1 MLFIQFTNKGNEM
14 KNLILTD
21 YEKFI
26 DNKKVIPIISG
37 FDIDLENINK
47 NLFDFQ
53 RVIVKWALKRGRAAI
68 FADTGLGK
76 TLMQVSWADEVYKKT
91 NQNILIFAPLCVAQQ
106 TVREGEKFG
115 ISINYC
121 RTQDN
126 IKCGINI
133 TNYEMLDHFDLS
145 EFSGVVLDESSI
157 LKNRD
162 GKTRNSIIE
171 ACQQVPY
178 RLSCTATPSP
188 NDFME
193 LGNQCEFLGIMG
205 MSEMLATYFINDAG
219 DTGTWILKGHGRT
232 KFWEWLA
239 TWSVVI
245 RSPSDLGF
253 DGSSYILPS
262 LNIIEHVVES
272 APTNDLFADIATGLL
287 ERNKARKESI
297 DDRVKKCAEI
307 VNASNEQFVIWCHR
321 NEEAEKLV
329 KLIDGSVDVSGS
341 DSIEHKEK
349 SVDDF
354 LNGSIRVLISKPKIL
369 GAGMN
374 FQNCHNTCFVGLSD
388 SWEQYYQAIRRF
400 WRFGQTKEVDVY
412 VISAESEGAVVA
424 NIKRKEEQNALMGA
438 EMVKHMSNFMK
449 NEIFGAKLEKDKYER
464 QVFNGDGFTIHNAD
478 CIDLAREIESDS
490 VGFTIYSPPFASLF
504 TYSNSDR
511 DMGNSKNHADFY
523 QHFSYLVDEM
533 LRITKPGR
541 LMAVHVMNLP
551 TSKVNDGFIGI
562 RDFRGEMIRLFI
574 EKGWIYHSEVCIWKD
589 PVVAMQRTKALGLL
603 HKTIKKD
610 SSMSRQ
616 GLADY
621 LVVMRKPG
629 LNDDPI
635 SHTPDE
641 FPVDLWQRYAS
652 PIWFDINQ
660 SRTLNFREARD
671 DDDVKHICPLQLD
684 VIERALELWTK
695 PNDLVFSP
703 FTGVGSEGFCSVKMG
718 RRFIGS
724 ELKKSY
730 YEMSIKNIKDAKERT
745 IDLFSN
751 NVEFAS

>member
-1 MLFIQFTNKGNEM
+1 MQYADFIES
-14 KNLILTD
+14 
-21 YEKFI
+21 
-26 DNKKVIPIISG
+26 KKVLPIISG
-37 FDIDLENINK
+37 FTVDENSLNK

-76 TLMQVSWADEVYKKT
+76 TLMQTSWASEVFNKT
-91 NQNILIFAPLCVAQQ
+91 NGNVLIFAPLCVSQQ
-106 TVREGEKFG
+106 TIREGEKFG
-115 ISINYC
+115 IEINYC
-121 RTQDN
+121 RNQDK
-126 IKCGINI
+126 IKKGINI
-133 TNYEMLDHFDLS
+133 TNYEMLEHFDLS
-145 EFSGVVLDESSI
+145 EFAGVVLDESSI

-162 GKTRNSIIE
+162 GKTRNAIIE

-219 DTGTWILKGHGRT
+219 DTGTWILKGHGRV

-239 TWSVVI
+239 TWSSVI
-245 RSPSDLGF
+245 RSPTDLDF
-253 DGSSYILPS
+253 DGSAYILPS
-262 LNIIEHVVES
+262 LNMFEHVVES
-272 APTNDLFADIATGLL
+272 EPTTGLFADIATGLL
-287 ERNKARKESI
+287 ERNKARKDSI
-297 DDRVKKCAEI
+297 DDRVEKCAS
-307 VNASNEQFVIWCHR
+307 VVKNSDEQWVIWCHR
-321 NEEAEKLV
+321 NEEADKLV
-329 KLIDGSVDVSGS
+329 KLIDGAVDVSGS
-341 DSIEHKEK
+341 DSIEHKEQ
-349 SVDDF
+349 SVHDF
-354 LNGSIRVLISKPKIL
+354 LDGKIRVLVSKPKIL

-374 FQNCHNTCFVGLSD
+374 FQNCHNTAFVGLSD

-400 WRFGQTKEVDVY
+400 WRFGQTKEVNVH

-438 EMVKHMSNFMK
+438 EMVKHMSVSMK
-449 NEIFGAKLEKDKYER
+449 NEIFGAVLEKDAYER
-464 QVFNGDGFTIHNAD
+464 QVFNGDGYTIHNAD

-490 VGFTIYSPPFASLF
+490 IGFTIYSPPFASLF

-511 DMGNSKNHADFY
+511 DMGNSKTHSDFY
-523 QHFSYLVDEM
+523 QHFGYLVDEL

-562 RDFRGEMIRLFI
+562 RDFRGEMIRLFVD
-574 EKGWIYHSEVCIWKD
+574 KGWIYHSEVCIWKD

-610 SSMSRQ
+610 STMSRQ

-621 LVVMRKPG
+621 LVVLRKPG
-629 LNDDPI
+629 INDDAV
-635 SHTPDE
+635 SHTAEE

-652 PIWFDINQ
+652 PVWFDINQ
-660 SRTLNFREARD
+660 TRTLNFREARE

-703 FTGVGSEGFCSVKMG
+703 FTGVGSEGYCAIKMN

-730 YEMSIKNIKDAKERT
+730 YEMAIKNLDDAKSMAL
-745 IDLFSN
+745 DLF
-751 NVEFAS
+751 NVN

>member
-1 MLFIQFTNKGNEM
+1 MMKYEEFIEA
-14 KNLILTD
+14 
-21 YEKFI
+21 
-26 DNKKVIPIISG
+26 KKIVPIISG
-37 FDIDLENINK
+37 FDVDENALNS

-76 TLMQVSWADEVYKKT
+76 TLMQTSWAQEVVNHT
-91 NQNILIFAPLCVAQQ
+91 NGNVLIFAPLCVAQQ
-106 TVREGEKFG
+106 TVREGQKFG
-115 ISINYC
+115 IDIHYC
-121 RTQDN
+121 RSGEN
-126 IKCGINI
+126 IKDGINI
-133 TNYEMLDHFDLS
+133 TNYEMLEHFDLS
-145 EFSGVVLDESSI
+145 EFAGVVLDESSI

-162 GKTRNSIIE
+162 GKTRNSMIE

-205 MSEMLATYFINDAG
+205 MAEMLATYFINDAG

-245 RSPSDLGF
+245 RSPADLGF
-253 DGSSYILPS
+253 DGSAYILPP
-262 LNIIEHVVES
+262 LNMIEHVVES
-272 APTNDLFADIATGLL
+272 EPTTDLFADIATGLL

-297 DDRVKKCAEI
+297 DDRVAKVAEI
-307 VNASNEQFVIWCHR
+307 VNASDEQFVLWCHR
-321 NEEAEKLV
+321 NEEAEKLC
-329 KLIDGSVDVSGS
+329 KLINGAVDVSGS
-341 DSIEHKEK
+341 DTIEHKEK
-349 SVDDF
+349 TVHDF
-354 LNGSIRVLISKPKIL
+354 LNGNLRVLVSKPKIL

-374 FQNCHNTCFVGLSD
+374 FQNCHNTVFVGLSD

-400 WRFGQTKEVDVY
+400 YRFGQEKEVNVH
-412 VISAESEGAVVA
+412 VVSAESEGAVVA
-424 NIKRKEEQNALMGA
+424 NIKRKEEQNNQMGM
-438 EMVKHMSNFMK
+438 EMVKHMSESMK
-449 NEIFGAKLEKDKYER
+449 KEVFGAILEKDDYVR
-464 QVFNGDGFTIHNAD
+464 DVYHGDGWTVHNAD

-490 VGFTIYSPPFASLF
+490 IDFTIYSPPFASLF

-511 DMGNSKNHADFY
+511 DMGNSKTHSDFY
-523 QHFSYLVDEM
+523 QHFGYLVDEM

-541 LMAVHVMNLP
+541 LMAVHCMNLP

-562 RDFRGEMIRLFI
+562 RDFRGELIRLFC

-610 SSMSRQ
+610 SAMSRQ

-621 LVVMRKPG
+621 LVIMRKDGVNPH
-629 LNDDPI
+629 PV
-635 SHTPDE
+635 SHTAEE
-641 FPVDLWQRYAS
+641 FPVEKWQKYAS
-652 PIWFDINQ
+652 PVWFDIDQ
-660 SRTLNFREARD
+660 SRTLNFRDARE

-684 VIERALELWTK
+684 VIERALDLWTA

-703 FTGVGSEGFCSVKMG
+703 FTGVGSEGYTAVKMG

-730 YEMSIKNIKDAKERT
+730 FEQAVKNINELSKQT
-745 IDLFSN
+745 QDLF
-751 NVEFAS
+751 A

>member
-1 MLFIQFTNKGNEM
+1 MNQSYSDFLEA
-14 KNLILTD
+14 
-21 YEKFI
+21 
-26 DNKKVIPIISG
+26 KKITPIISG
-37 FDIDLENINK
+37 FDIDAESLNS

-76 TLMQVSWADEVYKKT
+76 TLMQTSWANEVVNHT
-91 NQNILIFAPLCVAQQ
+91 NGNVIIFAPLCVAQQ

-121 RTQDN
+121 RTPEG
-126 IKCGINI
+126 IKDGINI
-133 TNYEMLDHFDLS
+133 SNYEMLENFDLS
-145 EFSGVVLDESSI
+145 EFAGVVLDESSI
-157 LKNRD
+157 IKNRD
-162 GKTRNSIIE
+162 GKTRNAMIE

-205 MSEMLATYFINDAG
+205 MTEMLATYFINDAG
-219 DTGTWILKGHGRT
+219 DTGTWILKGHARV
-232 KFWEWLA
+232 KFWEWLS
-239 TWSVVI
+239 TWACVI
-245 RSPSDLGF
+245 RSPNDLGF
-253 DGSSYILPS
+253 DGSAYVLPK
-262 LNIIEHVVES
+262 LNMFEYVVES
-272 APTNDLFADIATGLL
+272 APTTDLFADIATGLM
-287 ERNKARKESI
+287 ERNKARKDSI
-297 DDRVKKCAEI
+297 DDRVAKCAEL
-307 VNASNEQFVIWCHR
+307 VNGSNDQFVIWCHR
-321 NEEAEKLV
+321 NEEAEKLTS
-329 KLIDGSVDVSGS
+329 LIDGAIDVSGS

-349 SVDDF
+349 SVNEF
-354 LNGSIRVLISKPKIL
+354 LEGKIRVLVSKPKIL
-369 GAGMN
+369 GSGMN

-400 WRFGQTKEVDVY
+400 WRFGQTKEVNVH

-438 EMVKHMSNFMK
+438 EMVKHMSESMK
-449 NEIFGAKLEKDKYER
+449 HEIFGATLAKDEYIR
-464 QVFNGDGFTIHNAD
+464 DVYHGDGYTLHNAD
-478 CIDLAREIESDS
+478 CIDLIQEIDDNSLDFS
-490 VGFTIYSPPFASLF
+490 IYSPPFESLF

-511 DMGNSKNHADFY
+511 DMGNNKSSEDFRQHY
-523 QHFSYLVDEM
+523 QYLIEQM
-533 LRITKPGR
+533 YKKIKPGR
-541 LMAVHVMNLP
+541 LVAVHCMNLT
-551 TSKVNDGFIGI
+551 TSKVNDGYIGI
-562 RDFRGEMIRLFI
+562 RDFRGDIIRAHQAAGF
-574 EKGWIYHSEVCIWKD
+574 IYHSEVCIWKD

-621 LVVMRKPG
+621 LVIFRKHGVNP
-629 LNDDPI
+629 DPV
-635 SHTPDE
+635 SHTAEE
-641 FPVDLWQRYAS
+641 FPVDKWQKYAS
-652 PIWFDINQ
+652 PVWFDIDQ
-660 SRTLNFREARD
+660 SRTLNFRDARE

-684 VIERALELWTK
+684 VIERAIDLWTA

-703 FTGVGSEGFCSVKMG
+703 FTGVGSEGYTAVKMG

-730 YEMSIKNIKDAKERT
+730 WEQSIKNLNEIKKQT
-745 IDLFSN
+745 QDLF
-751 NVEFAS
+751 A